1 MKINI
6 LPFTKVVNDSTK
18 KFTKVKKQ
26 DYLSFGKYI
35 IIDQGKNFI
44 CGYTNN
50 EQLINFDDS
59 PVIIFG
65 DHTKVFKYID
75 FPIAIGA
82 DGVKVLTV
90 DSSIAD
96 IKYVYY
102 YLKSLKLHDAGYS
115 RHFKYLKAKK
125 IALPEDKQNQIRI
138 ANLLTQVESLIG
150 KREESI
156 ALLDELLKST
166 FLDMFGDPVLNPK
179 GWKVKS
185 LKKFGS
191 ISTGNTPPRKEDKYY
206 DDEYIE
212 WIKTDNIKIDK
223 MYLTSAK
230 EYLSEVGLEKGRSV
244 NKGSLLVTC
253 IAGSLKSI
261 GNASLTD
268 RKVSFNQQINA
279 IEPFDDVNSFFL
291 YWLIKI
297 SKKYI
302 QDQAGKGMKKMITKS
317 SFEKITFPK
326 PDKTLQDKF
335 ATIAQQVEVTKAHY
349 QDSLNE
355 LNELFGSLS
364 QRAFRGELDLSGMV
378 SVHIPVIKAL
388 DDPSSSGARDID
400 IERQEV
406 KYIEGDAKSGAGEL
420 EEILDVPIFIR
431 KQIADAREIAK
442 SIDTEQVKV
451 IANEVK
457 ELQKSFN
464 MGDTIKQMNE
474 AVKLFKDIKIPSIKI
489 DIPPLYAKV
498 PSVNMESINIFKTSQ
513 QIMESLKKREEHIY
527 KMLDN
532 IPQIKEAIER
542 DILCKDDFLEVALR
556 YDYEYAEIKRII
568 MDKLASNKLA
578 QHFDG
583 ESKSIK
589 LVKAT

>member
-1 MKINI
+1 MKIEFDKLSTLCDI
-6 LPFTKVVNDSTK
+6 QIGKTPSRKISKYWGKGTPWVAISDLKKRYICKTKEQITQIAVDETNCKLIPKDTLLMSFK
-18 KFTKVKKQ
+18 
-26 DYLSFGKYI
+26 LSIGKLAFSEC
-35 IIDQGKNFI
+35 DL
-44 CGYTNN
+44 YTN
-50 EQLINFDDS
+50 EA
-59 PVIIFG
+59 
-65 DHTKVFKYID
+65 
-75 FPIAIGA
+75 IAALSIKNKKELHNNYLYYALKNIPLLKGA
-82 DGVKVLTV
+82 KIAVKGNTLN
-90 DSSIAD
+90 
-96 IKYVYY
+96 K
-102 YLKSLKLHDAGYS
+102 KSLGKLN
-115 RHFKYLKAKK
+115 
-125 IALPEDKQNQIRI
+125 IPLPESLDDQIKI
-138 ANLLTQVESLIG
+138 ANLLTQVELLIA

-156 ALLDELLKST
+156 VLLDELLKST
-166 FLDMFGDPVLNPK
+166 FLDMFGDPIANPHNRDEVRLDEIVVLQRGFDLPK
-179 GWKVKS
+179 SQRNINGDIALYGSNGIVDFHDESKLDEGIITGRSGTIGKVYYSHEPFWPLNTTLFSKNI
-185 LKKFGS
+185 K
-191 ISTGNTPPRKEDKYY
+191 GNNIIYLTFLLRFFRLERFRQGAGVPTLNKNIIHKEKIYKVDRKEQ
-206 DDEYIE
+206 E
-212 WIKTDNIKIDK
+212 
-223 MYLTSAK
+223 
-230 EYLSEVGLEKGRSV
+230 
-244 NKGSLLVTC
+244 
-253 IAGSLKSI
+253 
-261 GNASLTD
+261 
-268 RKVSFNQQINA
+268 
-279 IEPFDDVNSFFL
+279 
-291 YWLIKI
+291 
-297 SKKYI
+297 
-302 QDQAGKGMKKMITKS
+302 
-317 SFEKITFPK
+317 
-326 PDKTLQDKF
+326 KF
-335 ATIAQQVEVTKAHY
+335 ATIVQQVETTKEKY
-349 QDSLNE
+349 QDSLDE